1 MEVGG
6 VSERVSGPEDGQKEE
21 RKTRPKLAVAILLRL
36 REAAEDAM
44 WEKGKKEDT
53 RRRQGRY
60 AGIGQRPGLV
70 WRTPGLSI
78 RAN

>member
-1 MEVGG
+1 MR
-6 VSERVSGPEDGQKEE
+6 ERVSGPEDGQKEE

-44 WEKGKKEDT
+44 WKKGKKEDT

-60 AGIGQRPGLV
+60 AGIGQRPRPCMAHSGAIDK
-70 WRTPGLSI
+70 S
-78 RAN
+78 